1 MKSEWSEGDCS
12 AQTSPAVLPRVSA
25 RAWDVQHALQRWPWK
40 RQPRCSVQRRLCC
53 AQYMD
58 RIYVKHQNRA
68 PVAQL
73 GLDLW
78 RDHVVRQKGI
88 RDRMLSMLLEL
99 IHRERTG
106 DIVDRALLRSITM
119 VRWHSPSA
127 SAWAARGAHHRY
139 LRLDMLPGRLLLC
152 CRMHERCSTGSN
164 LARWYGERRLV
175 GHVPFMCLNSRPRA
189 R

>member
-1 MKSEWSEGDCS
+1 M
-12 AQTSPAVLPRVSA
+12 
-25 RAWDVQHALQRWPWK
+25 
-40 RQPRCSVQRRLCC
+40 CC
-53 AQYMD
+53 PQYMD

-119 VRWHSPSA
+119 VCCSA
-127 SAWAARGAHHRY
+127 DSY
-139 LRLDMLPGRLLLC
+139 LQCLPGRLSAHPAAVSGL
-152 CRMHERCSTGSN
+152 T
-164 LARWYGERRLV
+164 W
-175 GHVPFMCLNSRPRA
+175 
-189 R
+189 

>member
-1 MKSEWSEGDCS
+1 M
-12 AQTSPAVLPRVSA
+12 
-25 RAWDVQHALQRWPWK
+25 
-40 RQPRCSVQRRLCC
+40 CC
-53 AQYMD
+53 PQYMD

-119 VRWHSPSA
+119 VCCSA
-127 SAWAARGAHHRY
+127 DAPLLGRSRHTLPLSWA
-139 LRLDMLPGRLLLC
+139 
-152 CRMHERCSTGSN
+152 
-164 LARWYGERRLV
+164 
-175 GHVPFMCLNSRPRA
+175 
-189 R
+189 

>member
-1 MKSEWSEGDCS
+1 M
-12 AQTSPAVLPRVSA
+12 
-25 RAWDVQHALQRWPWK
+25 
-40 RQPRCSVQRRLCC
+40 CC

-119 VRWHSPSA
+119 VCCSTDTHLQ
-127 SAWAARGAHHRY
+127 H
-139 LRLDMLPGRLLLC
+139 LPGLLLA
-152 CRMHERCSTGSN
+152 HLSAVTG
-164 LARWYGERRLV
+164 LTW
-175 GHVPFMCLNSRPRA
+175 
-189 R
+189 